1 MIQDAAVRELPGYDS
16 RAAPAVELK
25 GPATR
30 VGTAHYEATQVQR
43 QTGGGTYADER
54 RIAYEALRRA
64 GLSQEEAQA
73 LIGRADDYFKSI
85 GVTPSTPTRIPG
97 NR

>member
-1 MIQDAAVRELPGYDS
+1 MN
-16 RAAPAVELK
+16 
-25 GPATR
+25 
-30 VGTAHYEATQVQR
+30 EATQVQR
-43 QTGGGTYADER
+43 QAGRGTYADER

-64 GLSQEEAQA
+64 GLSHEEAQK
-73 LIGRADDYFKSI
+73 LIGRADAYFKSI

>member
-1 MIQDAAVRELPGYDS
+1 MREPFSPGERGNSALSHGELIDGHDM
-16 RAAPAVELK
+16 APRK
-25 GPATR
+25 
-30 VGTAHYEATQVQR
+30 
-43 QTGGGTYADER
+43 YADER

-64 GLSQEEAQA
+64 GLSHEEAQA